1 LYINGLAVF
10 HRMAPPFSTRVIHN
24 FVDTTR
30 NPFNTV
36 DFRALLDYLDGYLR
50 IREVPDYP
58 NAVNGLQ
65 VESGRAEVRRIAV
78 GVDAAQHT
86 IDAAVRLGAD
96 LLLVHHGL
104 FWDGNQ
110 PVTARRYRRL
120 KALMDADL
128 PLYSAHLPLDVHP
141 EVGNNAVLARELG
154 VEIRGTF
161 GDYKGFPVGVW
172 GEIDIRREAL
182 CARLDALLGG
192 RVKLVPGGPERVR
205 RVGVITGG
213 AGSETPVAAQMGL
226 DAYVSG
232 EGAHHNYFDAE
243 EGGINLLL
251 GGHYATETFGVRAL
265 ARHLEEKFGL
275 EWTFIDHPTGL

>member
-1 LYINGLAVF
+1 
-10 HRMAPPFSTRVIHN
+10 M
-24 FVDTTR
+24 DTTR
-30 NPFNTV
+30 NRLKAV
-36 DFRALLDYLDGYLR
+36 DFRSLVQYLDGYLR

-58 NAVNGLQ
+58 NALNGLQ
-65 VESGRAEVRRIAV
+65 VDSGRREVRRIAV
-78 GVDAAQHT
+78 GVDAAQYT
-86 IDAAVRLGAD
+86 IAAAIRAGAE

-104 FWDGNQ
+104 FWDGNV

-120 KALMDADL
+120 KALFDADL

-161 GDYKGFPVGVW
+161 SEYRGAPVGVW

-192 RVKLVPGGPERVR
+192 RVKMVPGGPERVR
-205 RVGVITGG
+205 TVAVITGG
-213 AGSETPVAAQMGL
+213 AGGETPLAASMGL

-232 EGAHHNYFDAE
+232 EGAHHNFFDAE
-243 EGGINLLL
+243 EGGVNLLL